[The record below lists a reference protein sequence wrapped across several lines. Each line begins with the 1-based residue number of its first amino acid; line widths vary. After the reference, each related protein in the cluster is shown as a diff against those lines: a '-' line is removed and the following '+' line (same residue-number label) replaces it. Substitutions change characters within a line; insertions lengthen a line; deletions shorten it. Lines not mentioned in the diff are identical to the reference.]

1 MGKLLDDYL
10 LLNKQSQDTIS
21 KGLYDKLLK
30 VETEIIHRQEMVEN
44 AYQSIKSNSINIK
57 VISEATNISR
67 KTFYNNELLSGF
79 VASNSANND
88 SVKEELKKS
97 KEQLHE
103 SESKVKKL
111 VERDIDVE
119 ALKHVIANLEKELE
133 TANQRVM
140 ILERQ
145 LEKYMHRSDDF
156 YEDTKFLA

>member
-30 VETEIIHRQEMVEN
+30 VEAEITHRQEMVEN

-57 VISEATNISR
+57 AISEATNISR

-119 ALKHVIANLEKELE
+119 TLKHVIANLEKELE

-145 LEKYMHRSDDF
+145 LEKCMHRSDDF
-156 YEDTKFLA
+156 YENTKFLA